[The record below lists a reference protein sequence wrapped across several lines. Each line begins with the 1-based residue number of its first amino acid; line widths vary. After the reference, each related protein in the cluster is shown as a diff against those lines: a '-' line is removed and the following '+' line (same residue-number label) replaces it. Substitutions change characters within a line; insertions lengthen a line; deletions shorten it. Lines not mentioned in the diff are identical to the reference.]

1 MAVADS
7 HLAVLASAGF
17 PVEKFAAGEVI
28 IREGSQGN
36 KMYVVC
42 SGTVRIER
50 DGQAIEGLG
59 AGDSFGEMSL
69 IDGAAPSATARA
81 ETDCEVAPIT
91 ERTFLRLVHETPIF
105 ALTMMHNLADRL
117 RRANERWLSELQ
129 L

>member
-1 MAVADS
+1 MAAADS
-7 HLAVLASAGF
+7 HLELLAGAGL
-17 PVEKFAAGEVI
+17 PVEKFAAGDVI
-28 IREGSQGN
+28 LRQGTQCN

-42 SGTVRIER
+42 SGRVRIER
-50 DGQAIEGLG
+50 DGQTIEELS

-69 IDGAAPSATARA
+69 IDGAPRSATARA

-91 ERTFLRLVHETPIF
+91 EKTFLRLVHETPLF
-105 ALTMMHNLADRL
+105 ALAMMHNLADRL

>member
-1 MAVADS
+1 MAAADS

-28 IREGSQGN
+28 ICEGSHGN

-42 SGTVRIER
+42 SGRVSIER
-50 DGQAIEGLG
+50 DGKAIEGLG

-69 IDGAAPSATARA
+69 IDGAPRSATARA

-105 ALTMMHNLADRL
+105 ALTVMHNLADRL